1 MAFSPLSFLLGV
13 GAAYAFPS
21 VSKNIRPIVIEAAA
35 TAIGWMEGLRRVTA
49 EQLENLEDLA
59 AEVRARREQLT
70 AGNAAGS
77 DIDGAEDDG
86 AAEEGAEPTP
96 GARPRKRG
104 AGRNRSRTS

>member
-49 EQLENLEDLA
+49 EQLEDLE